1 MKREPL
7 AAIPNLII
15 ILVSIA
21 LLLGQWSCAHVP
33 KPPSEEMRA
42 QLGTIGIVSGPSN
55 PKIQFHPEFAKGRL
69 SGAAMGAGIG
79 TGAGALY
86 GLSIVARGGSC
97 GGQACAA
104 VAMIAAASA
113 AVGAVVGG
121 VAGGITGAV
130 NAVPKGE
137 AKKIEAD
144 TKNAFDGTVIQET
157 VAASVFKNSLESPDY
172 TFILLE
178 EDDFTISAQYDF
190 RLLREKGI
198 NTLLELNVKEGGLK
212 GGRGKNPLVAL
223 FIKIRTRLIRT
234 TDGREIYSREFE
246 CKSST
251 HGADDWLDT
260 DARLL
265 REEIDNC
272 SKELSG
278 QIVEQLFGKISH

>member
-1 MKREPL
+1 MERKSL

-21 LLLGQWSCAHVP
+21 LVIGQWSSAHVP

-42 QLGTIGIVSGPSN
+42 QFGTIGIVSVRSDPQ
-55 PKIQFHPEFAKGRL
+55 IQFRPDFAKGRL
-69 SGAAMGAGIG
+69 SGAGKGAGIG

-86 GLSIVARGGSC
+86 GLSLIAHGGSC

-104 VAMIAAASA
+104 VAVVAAAA
-113 AVGAVVGG
+113 AAIGAVAGGVVGG
-121 VAGGITGAV
+121 IEGAV

-144 TKNAFDGTVIQET
+144 TKNAFNGIGIQET
-157 VAASVFKNSLESPDY
+157 IAASVFKNSLESPDY

-178 EDDFTISAQYDF
+178 KDDFMISTQYDF
-190 RLLREKGI
+190 NLLREKGI
-198 NTLLELNVKEGGLK
+198 HTVLELNVKEGGFK
-212 GGRGKNPLVAL
+212 GGKGKNPLVAL
-223 FIKIRTRLIRT
+223 FMKVRTRLIRT

-251 HGADDWLDT
+251 HRSDEWLDR

-265 REEIDNC
+265 REEIDHC
-272 SKELSG
+272 FDDLPR
-278 QIVEQLFGKISH
+278 QIVEELFGKKFG